1 MNARRH
7 FTTAAIGFVLVVTTG
22 IIGYM
27 TIEGWSFF
35 DSLYMTIITISTVGF
50 GEVHVLSTAGRAF
63 NIFLVIGGASVMLYT
78 LTAVVQ
84 YILEGQFV
92 KIWGRHR
99 MKDKISKLQDHV
111 ILCGYGLVGREV
123 ARVFKS
129 ESTPFVVIESNPQVV
144 AMAAQND
151 YLVVEGNATS
161 DEVLEE
167 AGIDKAK
174 ALVTA
179 LGTDA
184 DNVYVV
190 LSARQISSNLYIV
203 ARSSTVES
211 EPKLQRAG
219 ADRTMSPYNV
229 GGRRMAMLT
238 LRPVVVDFIDTT
250 MRIRGGNLVLENVRV
265 SSESPVNGRKIED
278 SQDDSRGAT
287 ILAIQKRDGVLLTN
301 PPKDSLLEVGDEVV
315 AIGTREQLRYLEGTS

>member
-1 MNARRH
+1 MNTRRR
-7 FTTAAIGFVLVVTTG
+7 FITAIAGFILVVTTG

-50 GEVHVLSTAGRAF
+50 EEVHVLGTAGRAF
-63 NIFLVIGGASVMLYT
+63 SIFLVIGGTSVMLYT

-92 KIWGRHR
+92 KIWGRRR
-99 MKDKISKLQDHV
+99 MKDKISKLENHV

-123 ARVFKS
+123 AMVFES
-129 ESTPFVVIESNPQVV
+129 ESTPFVAVDSNPQVV
-144 AMAAQND
+144 AMAAESN

-161 DEVLEE
+161 DDVLAE

-174 ALVTA
+174 ALVAA

-190 LSARQISSNLYIV
+190 LSARQLRSNLYIV
-203 ARSSTVES
+203 ARSSTIES

-265 SSESPVNGRKIED
+265 SADSPVNGKKITD

-287 ILAIQKRDGVLLTN
+287 ILAIQKLDGVLLAN
-301 PPKDSLLEVGDEVV
+301 PHGDS
-315 AIGTREQLRYLEGTS
+315 